1 MGKNF
6 YLLNIF
12 YVWIAYYIE
21 WIELGKLQKIAEN
34 IIETFKFEKLLAGKS
49 FVGAGQPPT
58 CPCKSIFRGG
68 AGGGG
73 WPAPENAFPGAV
85 EGVTRPWKWIFRGG
99 FVFRPWKRGIFS
111 NEN

>member
-49 FVGAGQPPT
+49 FVGAGGLVDRPYK
-58 CPCKSIFRGG
+58 CISRGG
-68 AGGGG
+68 WG
-73 WPAPENAFPGAV
+73 
-85 EGVTRPWKWIFRGG
+85 RGPPLEMD
-99 FVFRPWKRGIFS
+99 F
-111 NEN
+111 

>member
-1 MGKNF
+1 MRKNF

-49 FVGAGQPPT
+49 FVGAGGLVDR
-58 CPCKSIFRGG
+58 PCKCISRGG
-68 AGGGG
+68 WGGG
-73 WPAPENAFPGAV
+73 PPLEMDF
-85 EGVTRPWKWIFRGG
+85 
-99 FVFRPWKRGIFS
+99 
-111 NEN
+111 

>member
-1 MGKNF
+1 MRKNF

-49 FVGAGQPPT
+49 FVGAG
-58 CPCKSIFRGG
+58 GL
-68 AGGGG
+68 
-73 WPAPENAFPGAV
+73 V
-85 EGVTRPWKWIFRGG
+85 DRPYKW
-99 FVFRPWKRGIFS
+99 FS
-111 NEN
+111 RH